1 MPAARRLRRI
11 ILAPG
16 PAPGPAASIFPTGGV
31 SGVDGEVVGSSSAPP
46 RLLSDRQMA
55 SFVENGFL
63 ALPVSELSDEWHS
76 EFAQATVDWNFQG
89 TEEPQRGRHSTHLPM
104 LTELCNSPT
113 VTGALASILGDDYC
127 MYPNRMLQAYGP
139 PDRLLE
145 LQTGDQTWCPPAAP
159 LCTGRHGTESLTA
172 MARQAQRSKLLPD
185 PAQLPSM
192 GDDLLL
198 FAPNLSP
205 LCSPAG

>member
-1 MPAARRLRRI
+1 M
-11 ILAPG
+11 
-16 PAPGPAASIFPTGGV
+16 GGV
-31 SGVDGEVVGSSSAPP
+31 SGVEREVAGSSGTPP

-89 TEEPQRGRHSTHLPM
+89 TEEPQPGRHSTHLPM

-113 VTGALASILGDDYC
+113 VTGALASILGTDYC

-145 LQTGDQTWCPPAAP
+145 LQTGDQTWCATNRAPTAPFSPPRPPP
-159 LCTGRHGTESLTA
+159 LGLKAGLGRHKDQNYCPIRHNYPRWA
-172 MARQAQRSKLLPD
+172 MIFYCSSPT
-185 PAQLPSM
+185 
-192 GDDLLL
+192 
-198 FAPNLSP
+198 LSP
-205 LCSPAG
+205 LCCPAG

>member
-11 ILAPG
+11 ILAPDVHS
-16 PAPGPAASIFPTGGV
+16 PTPNPIISPTGGV
-31 SGVDGEVVGSSSAPP
+31 SGVGAAAPEREVVGSSGAPP
-46 RLLSDRQMA
+46 RLLSDMQMA

-89 TEEPQRGRHSTHLPM
+89 TEEPQTGRHSTPLPM

-113 VTGALASILGDDYC
+113 VTGALASILGTDYC

-145 LQTGDQTWCPPAAP
+145 LQTGDQTWCAPQPPFTSGPPPLAESPTGSAAGTKIKTTARSGTIT
-159 LCTGRHGTESLTA
+159 LDGR
-172 MARQAQRSKLLPD
+172 
-185 PAQLPSM
+185 
-192 GDDLLL
+192 
-198 FAPNLSP
+198 
-205 LCSPAG
+205 

>member
-16 PAPGPAASIFPTGGV
+16 VHSPTPGPAASISPTGGV
-31 SGVDGEVVGSSSAPP
+31 SGVDGEVGSSGAPP

-89 TEEPQRGRHSTHLPM
+89 TEEPQLGRHSTHLPM

-113 VTGALASILGDDYC
+113 VTGALASILGTDYC

-145 LQTGDQTWCPPAAP
+145 LQTGDQTWCATEQPRHQPRPFHRPA
-159 LCTGRHGTESLTA
+159 
-172 MARQAQRSKLLPD
+172 LPHLD
-185 PAQLPSM
+185 
-192 GDDLLL
+192 
-198 FAPNLSP
+198 
-205 LCSPAG
+205 